1 MFSKKGEKK
10 VWFREMIADRKWA
23 ERGKY
28 ACVSAVG
35 GSPVCRSSVALR
47 CASSSLR
54 GENFPKLLPWII
66 RYQQAVIYENTVKYV
81 EASRQRRR
89 KARLK
94 PLKSSVTVR
103 DRKLS
108 VMFLTRWNGNLN
120 FGCLIICA
128 VFVAIM
134 WHTLRHL
141 LVRYDIAKFFIHIFK
156 VLF

>member
-23 ERGKY
+23 ERGKC
-28 ACVSAVG
+28 ACASAVE
-35 GSPVCRSSVALR
+35 GSPVCLSSVALR
-47 CASSSLR
+47 CASSSFR
-54 GENFPKLLPWII
+54 GENFPKPLPWII

-81 EASRQRRR
+81 EASRQSRR

-108 VMFLTRWNGNLN
+108 YVFNSVKRELKLWMFDHLCCFCGYN
-120 FGCLIICA
+120 
-128 VFVAIM
+128 VA
-134 WHTLRHL
+134 
-141 LVRYDIAKFFIHIFK
+141 YIASP
-156 VLF
+156 VG